1 MSLPFVGRRADGAS
15 VCTLDAV
22 RRRYVVSSPTAN
34 YERGMCL
41 CATAIILV
49 VSCNKYLKVQ
59 F

>member
-15 VCTLDAV
+15 VCALDAD

-34 YERGMCL
+34 YARGVCL
-41 CATAIILV
+41 CATAIILG
-49 VSCNKYLKVQ
+49 VSCNRYLKVQ